1 MGISTAEAV
10 GLTAVSKTFG
20 TCKANH
26 NISLSIRKGSIHA
39 IVGENGAGK
48 STLSKIIYGM
58 YSPSSG
64 ELAINGNPVQFTSPR
79 DAINAGIG
87 MVHQHFMLI
96 PTLSVAENIMLGNE
110 QTPLFSFFSLKKA
123 KKRIQQLSELYN
135 IPINSDKPASSISVG
150 EEQRVEIM
158 KLLYRQ
164 ADIMILDEPT
174 AVLTPQETD
183 GLFSSLRALVGKGKT
198 VILITHKLDEVLD
211 VADMVTVMK
220 KGEVMASV
228 PVPGMTKERLARMMV
243 GRDVLFQPGN
253 PKSTTGKPVLEI
265 KKLGFTTAKGE
276 QKLHELSL
284 KVCSGEVYG
293 IAGVEGNGQQELLA
307 VLWGMQSEH
316 TKLSGEVTL
325 HGLRLSSR
333 SPAQIAAMGVSY
345 IPEDRLKHAVI
356 TAYTLSENLIFGRH
370 REKIFRKNIGFNQE
384 KISEY
389 STRMISEYDIR
400 CDNPLHQSLES
411 LSGGNQQKVVLSRE
425 LNRPGI
431 SLLVLAQPTRG
442 VDIGAIEMI
451 HKKIIDA
458 RQKGMAVLLV
468 SSELE
473 EIVALST
480 RIGCLYN
487 GSIRREFTEEEV
499 TRGRCCEHDFQ
510 KEIGISIT

>member
-1 MGISTAEAV
+1 MAEAV
-10 GLTAVSKTFG
+10 GITAVSKTFG
-20 TCKANH
+20 TCRANH

-58 YSPSSG
+58 YRPSSG
-64 ELAINGNPVQFTSPR
+64 ELAINGKPVQFTSPR

-96 PTLSVAENIMLGNE
+96 PTLSVTENIMLGNE
-110 QTPLFSFFSLKKA
+110 QTPLFSFFSQKKA
-123 KKRIQQLSELYN
+123 KQGIQQLSELYD
-135 IPINSDKPASSISVG
+135 IPINPDSLVSSLSVG
-150 EEQRVEIM
+150 EEQRVEIL

-174 AVLTPQETD
+174 AVLTPKETIR
-183 GLFSSLRALVGKGKT
+183 LFASLRILVGKGKT

-220 KGEVMASV
+220 KGEVVASV
-228 PVPGMTKERLARMMV
+228 PVRGMTKEQLARMMV
-243 GRDVLFQPGN
+243 GRDVLFQQSN
-253 PKSTTGKPVLEI
+253 PASTKGKPVLEI
-265 KKLGFTTAKGE
+265 TNLGFITAKGE
-276 QKLHELSL
+276 QKLHDLSL
-284 KVCSGEVYG
+284 RICSGEVYG

-307 VLWGMQSEH
+307 ILWGMQAEH
-316 TKLSGEVTL
+316 TKLSGEITL
-325 HGLRLSSR
+325 HGIEFSSR
-333 SPAQIAAMGVSY
+333 SPAKIAGMGVSF

-356 TAYTLSENLIFGRH
+356 TEYTLSENLVFGRH
-370 REKIFRKNIGFNQE
+370 REKIFRKGIGFDKE
-384 KISEY
+384 EIAEY
-389 STRMISEYDIR
+389 SARMISEYDIR
-400 CDNPLHQSLES
+400 CSDPLHQSLGS

-451 HKKIIDA
+451 HKKILDA
-458 RQKGMAVLLV
+458 QQKGMAILLV

-473 EIVALST
+473 EIIALST

-487 GSIRREFTEEEV
+487 GTIRREFSEKEV
-499 TRGRCCEHDFQ
+499 IRGRCCEQDFQ